1 MHKHAEHVART
12 HQPPIEKR
20 QAWQGHEQN
29 QRCGDYDPRCI
40 GSIHCIVPSFVIC
53 PPQSGIHLTK
63 KEASCEM
70 GDEILVNLQIGAK
83 LMRKLHAMLKF

>member
-1 MHKHAEHVART
+1 M
-12 HQPPIEKR
+12 
-20 QAWQGHEQN
+20 
-29 QRCGDYDPRCI
+29 
-40 GSIHCIVPSFVIC
+40 
-53 PPQSGIHLTK
+53 TK